1 MISGYVEN
9 GKFFEAEEL
18 FDHMP
23 HNSKN
28 AIVITSMM
36 TGYCKEGILNNARVL
51 FEGIQCKDRASF
63 NAMIS
68 GYAQNGVGEEALRLY
83 SNMHKI
89 GLQAD
94 DATLVL
100 VFTASNVV
108 AYIVESEL
116 AIRQICSPNLVSWNT
131 VIAAFAQHGLY
142 EKAFAQHG
150 LYEKAFSF
158 FNEMGFE
165 PDGITFHSLLSACG
179 HARKVFSRAGI
190 QCFPA
195 ERWEKKR
202 VNSVGRDYQQLSFDD
217 DSVHEEPLWLSLVK
231 GLKFVFTF
239 LVKQLSQLKYL
250 EWPSFQSTEMD
261 PLTAQMV
268 NFNKGMTSFTS
279 RTSRITKSQVR
290 EAEGMRV
297 QEEDIKDEMNRNLQV
312 IQATYKKLLNG
323 FMEASQDRFS
333 KLEKAVNRIEGHLGR
348 IEDKVLN
355 REIVSLRDSLN
366 LECARAIL
374 RSGRI
379 VNNGRNEEI
388 IDESNNAPRERN
400 DEEKGILVR

>member
-1 MISGYVEN
+1 
-9 GKFFEAEEL
+9 
-18 FDHMP
+18 MP

-179 HARKVFSRAGI
+179 HARKVNESMDVF
-190 QCFPA
+190 
-195 ERWEKKR
+195 
-202 VNSVGRDYQQLSFDD
+202 YLM
-217 DSVHEEPLWLSLVK
+217 VK
-231 GLKFVFTF
+231 TL
-239 LVKQLSQLKYL
+239 L
-250 EWPSFQSTEMD
+250 
-261 PLTAQMV
+261 MV
-268 NFNKGMTSFTS
+268 NESM
-279 RTSRITKSQVR
+279 
-290 EAEGMRV
+290 
-297 QEEDIKDEMNRNLQV
+297 DDEPVFIYCNRY
-312 IQATYKKLLNG
+312 TLL
-323 FMEASQDRFS
+323 
-333 KLEKAVNRIEGHLGR
+333 I
-348 IEDKVLN
+348 
-355 REIVSLRDSLN
+355 
-366 LECARAIL
+366 
-374 RSGRI
+374 
-379 VNNGRNEEI
+379 
-388 IDESNNAPRERN
+388 
-400 DEEKGILVR
+400 